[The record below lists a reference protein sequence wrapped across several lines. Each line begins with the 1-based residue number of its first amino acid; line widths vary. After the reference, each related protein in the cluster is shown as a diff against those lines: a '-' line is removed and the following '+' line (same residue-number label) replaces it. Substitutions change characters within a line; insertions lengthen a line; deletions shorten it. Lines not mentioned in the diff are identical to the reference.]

1 MTLHLAT
8 QIVDFLYVVILMI
21 LGLHYTLK
29 SDKLFEGTVLVALA
43 AIYFN
48 VTFGV

>member
-1 MTLHLAT
+1 MTLHLAG
-8 QIVDFLYVVILMI
+8 QIVDFLYGAILMI
-21 LGLHYTLK
+21 LGLSYTFK
-29 SDKLFEGTVLVALA
+29 SDKLFEGTVLVTLA